1 LEGYPCVPPKVR
13 DNDHSQSSDLVG
25 TNEWSII
32 PGQWSARHDGPMD
45 MWLCDRALDV
55 FLVSAFVRPPSHVSY
70 STPPACARFPFPCAR
85 GSQIGACL
93 CSLPGTP
100 ALRECGDGSWLVNC
114 TYVEGLGPS
123 AHLEKTKY
131 SKSTMRIAWRVH
143 VHTVSRELCKTKAQA
158 TLKSGL
164 KTIDIH
170 FEGPV
175 R

>member
-1 LEGYPCVPPKVR
+1 MIPLSHPIW
-13 DNDHSQSSDLVG
+13 LVQMSG
-25 TNEWSII
+25 AFCII

-70 STPPACARFPFPCAR
+70 STPPACAIFPFPCAR
-85 GSQIGACL
+85 GSQTGACL

-100 ALRECGDGSWLVNC
+100 ALRECGDGSWLVTC